1 MQGSKKSKKKW
12 FGKQKHPNPDST
24 EAVTLPSPPRPE
36 EANIIHSE
44 SEDNNEPCSVEVAS
58 PTEAT
63 SAATQANEASVS
75 TIEPTIATPFVAAEV
90 VQISM
95 ETQIFSPPKEEVAA
109 TKIQTVFRGYLVMVP
124 YNNLAIYRSL

>member
-36 EANIIHSE
+36 EANVIHSE
-44 SEDNNEPCSVEVAS
+44 SEDNNEHCSVEVAS
-58 PTEAT
+58 TTEAT

-75 TIEPTIATPFVAAEV
+75 TIEPTVATPFVAAEV
-90 VQISM
+90 VPIST

-124 YNNLAIYRSL
+124 YNNLAIY